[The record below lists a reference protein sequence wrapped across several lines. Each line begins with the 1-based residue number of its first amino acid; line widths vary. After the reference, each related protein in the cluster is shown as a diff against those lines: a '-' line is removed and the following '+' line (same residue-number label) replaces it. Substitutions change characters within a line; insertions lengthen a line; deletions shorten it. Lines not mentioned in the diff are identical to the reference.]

1 MKEKILV
8 LTASAMVMLV
18 SCSDVATKSS
28 DNSVPK
34 VETEIWG
41 VDETESKSETGSE
54 SEPVTLTY
62 AIIGEILPEEKEL
75 IEQFNEED
83 NGYVIETRDY
93 SSYCAYDK
101 NGIQIY
107 DEEKDKALDIV
118 LTQDIANGEVDIFR
132 DYYLNGADKMDV
144 FSAKGA
150 FVDLY
155 SFMENDPY
163 VNTSTLNEHILQ
175 LHETEGKL
183 YTMPTYYSIYT
194 LIGESRYV
202 GDKEN
207 WSLDEFISHW
217 EQMPE
222 GSRING
228 DTEKDSVFSSIMWK
242 TVDSYIDYENAAVSF
257 DSPEFIR
264 MLEFCNTFDDI
275 SGYKPEYDPN
285 AVDFV
290 KSCTIRSFDEF
301 HTSTL
306 WNEESQPITLVGF
319 PSDSGCGAYIE
330 SGGNRMAI
338 SSLISEEKQQGAWE
352 FIKQYAMEEYQTEH
366 YCQFQT
372 VNINGEIKQ
381 VPYYF
386 QGLPM
391 NLNVYDKI
399 AKATIE
405 GKYNDKVVSF
415 NGIEHEVGW
424 LTQDELDRLTNYINS
439 IQNLSVAMDNDLWKI
454 INDEILAYF
463 NGEKTVEET
472 VEMIQNR
479 ASIMVSEKQ

>member
-1 MKEKILV
+1 MKNKLLV

-28 DNSVPK
+28 NNSVPK

-41 VDETESKSETGSE
+41 VDKSDSETVPE
-54 SEPVTLTY
+54 REPITLTY

-75 IEQFNEED
+75 IKQFNEED

-93 SSYCAYDK
+93 SSYCAHDE
-101 NGIQIY
+101 NGILIA

-118 LTQDIANGEVDIFR
+118 LTQDIANGEIDIFR
-132 DYYLNGADKMDV
+132 DYYLNGAEKMDILA
-144 FSAKGA
+144 AKGS

-155 SFMENDPY
+155 SFMENDPD

-175 LHETEGKL
+175 LHESNGKL
-183 YTMPTYYSIYT
+183 YMLPTYYSIDT
-194 LIGESRYV
+194 LVGESRYV

-207 WSLDEFISHW
+207 WTLDEFISHW

-228 DTEKDSVFSSIMWK
+228 HTEKDYVYMSIMRG
-242 TVDSYIDYENAAVSF
+242 TIDSYINYENATVSF

-264 MLEFCNTFDDI
+264 ILEFCNTFDDI
-275 SGYKPEYDPN
+275 TGYKSEYDQN
-285 AVDFV
+285 ALEFV
-290 KSCTIRSFDEF
+290 RNSGINTFHEF
-301 HTSTL
+301 HTSIL
-306 WNEESQPITLVGF
+306 WNEENQSITLVGF

-352 FIKQYAMEEYQTEH
+352 FIKQYAMEEYQTDH

-372 VNINGEIKQ
+372 SPVDANKQ
-381 VPYYF
+381 VPNNF
-386 QGLPM
+386 HGFPINM
-391 NLNVYDKI
+391 KAYDKI
-399 AKATIE
+399 AKDAME
-405 GKYNDKVVSF
+405 GKYNDKIVSF

-424 LTQDELDRLTNYINS
+424 LTQDKLDRLTNYINS
-439 IQNLSVAMDNDLWKI
+439 IQNLSVAIDNDLWEI
-454 INDEILAYF
+454 VNDEIMSYF
-463 NGEKTVEET
+463 RGEKTVEET
-472 VEMIQNR
+472 VELIQNR
-479 ASIMVSEKQ
+479 ASIMISEKK

>member
-1 MKEKILV
+1 MKKKLLV
-8 LTASAMVMLV
+8 LTASAMMIFA
-18 SCSDVATKSS
+18 SCSDVSTKSS
-28 DNSVPK
+28 ENSVPK
-34 VETEIWG
+34 VKTEVWG
-41 VDETESKSETGSE
+41 VDESDSETVPE
-54 SEPVTLTY
+54 REQITLTY
-62 AIIGEILPEEKEL
+62 AIIGEILPEEKKL

-93 SSYCAYDK
+93 SSYCAHDE
-101 NGIQIY
+101 NGILIA

-118 LTQDIANGEVDIFR
+118 ITQDIANGEIDIFR
-132 DYYLNGADKMDV
+132 DYYLNGAEKMDILA
-144 FSAKGA
+144 AKGA

-155 SFMENDPY
+155 SFMENDPD
-163 VNTSTLNEHILQ
+163 VNISTLNEHILQ
-175 LHETEGKL
+175 LHETDGKL
-183 YTMPTYYSIYT
+183 YMLPTYYSIDT
-194 LIGESRYV
+194 LVGESRYV

-207 WSLDEFISHW
+207 WTLDEFISHW

-222 GSRING
+222 GARING
-228 DTEKDSVFSSIMWK
+228 HTEKDYVYMSIMRG
-242 TVDSYIDYENAAVSF
+242 TIDSYIDYENATVSF

-275 SGYKPEYDPN
+275 TGYKSEYDQN
-285 AVDFV
+285 AVEFV
-290 KSCTIRSFDEF
+290 RNRGINTFHEF
-301 HTSTL
+301 HTSIL
-306 WNEESQPITLVGF
+306 WNEENQPITLVGF

-352 FIKQYAMEEYQTEH
+352 FIKQYAMEEYQTDH

-372 VNINGEIKQ
+372 SPVDSNKQ
-381 VPYYF
+381 VPNNF
-386 QGLPM
+386 HGFPINM
-391 NLNVYDKI
+391 KAYDKI
-399 AKATIE
+399 AKDAME
-405 GKYNDKVVSF
+405 GKYNDKIVSF

-479 ASIMVSEKQ
+479 VSIMLSERQ

>member
-1 MKEKILV
+1 MKRSLIIFAASAV
-8 LTASAMVMLV
+8 MLTA
-18 SCSDVATKSS
+18 CSDVSTKSS
-28 DNSVPK
+28 NNSVPK

-62 AIIGEILPEEKEL
+62 AIIGEILPEEEEL
-75 IEQFNEED
+75 IKQFNEED

-93 SSYCAYDK
+93 TSYYGE
-101 NGIQIY
+101 NMVY
-107 DEEKDKALDIV
+107 DEEKSKALDIV
-118 LTQDIANGEVDIFR
+118 LTQDIANGEIDIFR
-132 DYYLNGADKMDV
+132 DYYLNGAEKMDILA
-144 FSAKGA
+144 AKGA

-155 SFMENDPY
+155 SFMENDPD

-183 YTMPTYYSIYT
+183 YTLPTYYSIYT

-228 DTEKDSVFSSIMWK
+228 NTEKDSVFTSIMWK
-242 TVDSYIDYENAAVSF
+242 TVDSYIDYENATVSF
-257 DSPEFIR
+257 NSPEFIR

-275 SGYKPEYDPN
+275 SGYKPEYDAN

-290 KSCTIRSFDEF
+290 RNSSIGTFHEF
-301 HTSTL
+301 HTSLL
-306 WNEESQPITLVGF
+306 WNEESQSITLVGF
-319 PSDSGCGAYIE
+319 PSDSGSGAYIE

-338 SSLISEEKQQGAWE
+338 SSLISKEKQQGAWE

-372 VNINGEIKQ
+372 VNINGETKQ
-381 VPYYF
+381 MPYNF

-391 NLNVYDKI
+391 NLKAYDKI
-399 AKATIE
+399 AKDAMD
-405 GKYNDKVVSF
+405 GKYNDKIVSK
-415 NGIEHEVGW
+415 NGHEFEVGW
-424 LTQDELDRLTNYINS
+424 LTQDELDRITNYINS
-439 IQNLSVAMDNDLWKI
+439 IQNLSTAIDDDLWKI
-454 INDEILAYF
+454 INDEIMSYF

-472 VEMIQNR
+472 VELIQNR
-479 ASIMVSEKQ
+479 ALIMVSEKQ

>member
-1 MKEKILV
+1 MKNKLLV

-18 SCSDVATKSS
+18 SCSDVVTKSS

-75 IEQFNEED
+75 IKQFNEED

-93 SSYCAYDK
+93 SSYCAHDE
-101 NGIQIY
+101 NGILIA

-118 LTQDIANGEVDIFR
+118 LTQDIANGEIDIFR
-132 DYYLNGADKMDV
+132 DYYLNGAEKMDILA
-144 FSAKGA
+144 AKGS

-155 SFMENDPY
+155 SFMENDPD

-175 LHETEGKL
+175 LHESNGKL
-183 YTMPTYYSIYT
+183 YMLPTYYSIDT
-194 LIGESRYV
+194 LVGESRYV

-207 WSLDEFISHW
+207 WTLDEFISHW

-228 DTEKDSVFSSIMWK
+228 HTEKDYVYMSIMRG
-242 TVDSYIDYENAAVSF
+242 TIDSYINYENATVSF

-264 MLEFCNTFDDI
+264 ILEFCNTFDDI
-275 SGYKPEYDPN
+275 TGYKSEYDQN
-285 AVDFV
+285 ALEFV
-290 KSCTIRSFDEF
+290 RNSGINTFHEF
-301 HTSTL
+301 HTSIL
-306 WNEESQPITLVGF
+306 WNEENQSITLVGF

-352 FIKQYAMEEYQTEH
+352 FIKQYAMEEYQTDH

-372 VNINGEIKQ
+372 SPVDANKQ
-381 VPYYF
+381 VPNNF
-386 QGLPM
+386 HGFPINM
-391 NLNVYDKI
+391 KAYDKI
-399 AKATIE
+399 AKDAME
-405 GKYNDKVVSF
+405 GKYNDKIVSF

-439 IQNLSVAMDNDLWKI
+439 IQNLSVAIDNDLWEI
-454 INDEILAYF
+454 VNDEIMSYF
-463 NGEKTVEET
+463 RGEKTVEET
-472 VEMIQNR
+472 VDMIQNR
-479 ASIMVSEKQ
+479 ASIMISEKK

>member
-1 MKEKILV
+1 MKNKLLV

-18 SCSDVATKSS
+18 SCSGVATKSS
-28 DNSVPK
+28 NNSVPK

-62 AIIGEILPEEKEL
+62 AIIGEILPEEKKL

-93 SSYCAYDK
+93 TSYCGE
-101 NGIQIY
+101 NMVY
-107 DEEKDKALDIV
+107 DEEKSKALDIV
-118 LTQDIANGEVDIFR
+118 LTQDIANGEIDIFR
-132 DYYLNGADKMDV
+132 DYYLNGAEKMDILA
-144 FSAKGA
+144 AKGS

-155 SFMENDPY
+155 SFMENDPD

-175 LHETEGKL
+175 LHESNGKL
-183 YTMPTYYSIYT
+183 YMLPTYYSIYT

-228 DTEKDSVFSSIMWK
+228 HTEKDYVYMSIMRG
-242 TVDSYIDYENAAVSF
+242 TIDSYIDYENATVSF

-275 SGYKPEYDPN
+275 TGYKSEYDQN
-285 AVDFV
+285 ALEFV
-290 KSCTIRSFDEF
+290 RNSGINTFHEF
-301 HTSTL
+301 HTSII
-306 WNEESQPITLVGF
+306 WNEEDQPITLVGF
-319 PSDSGCGAYIE
+319 PSDSGCGALI
-330 SGGNRMAI
+330 STGGNRMAI
-338 SSLISEEKQQGAWE
+338 SSMISEEKQRGAWE
-352 FIKQYAMEEYQTEH
+352 FIKQYAMEEYQTDH

-372 VNINGEIKQ
+372 SPVDANKQ
-381 VPYYF
+381 VPNNF
-386 QGLPM
+386 HGFPINM
-391 NLNVYDKI
+391 KAYDKI
-399 AKATIE
+399 AKDAME
-405 GKYNDKVVSF
+405 GKYNDKIVSF

-439 IQNLSVAMDNDLWKI
+439 IQNLSVAIDNDLWEI
-454 INDEILAYF
+454 VNDEIMSYF
-463 NGEKTVEET
+463 RGEKTVEET
-472 VEMIQNR
+472 VELIQNR
-479 ASIMVSEKQ
+479 ASIMISEKK